1 VGPWASAK
9 FVSDAQRIGNAWNQR
24 DALCIGISDCI
35 LDDDIVS
42 EVDDLVATAMGKA
55 DALESTHF
63 SSDVKE
69 MRAAGLM
76 QDVLRAA
83 GALVLKRMDKNT
95 ALSTVV
101 QSGSKGNALNLSQ
114 IMGVVGQQV
123 RNFGRGLNL

>member
-1 VGPWASAK
+1 
-9 FVSDAQRIGNAWNQR
+9 
-24 DALCIGISDCI
+24 
-35 LDDDIVS
+35 
-42 EVDDLVATAMGKA
+42 MGKA

-123 RNFGRGLNL
+123 RNLGRGLNL